1 MEENIMPQEQ
11 KNITLSSELNLQ
23 IANPPNPDPNE

>member
-11 KNITLSSELNLQ
+11 KNITLSSELNAQ
-23 IANPPNPDPNE
+23 TANPPNHDPNE